1 MVSSIFIKLSSFGDY
16 SDIIYNNEYLMRVLN
31 KFSGT
36 DFLPG
41 VAQEIL
47 PDSTISSRIQ
57 LRTPS
62 GSNIIT
68 IQSTRIDIEFASDRK
83 EGFTKEEQLDIKN
96 KGTLYLN
103 WIYDAFKDIIQDAN
117 RMAWFVTY
125 MLFEIE
131 ESEKIYFRDKYLK
144 TVNFYSSD
152 MTDEFGV
159 RYSGRKSYKDD
170 SFADDF
176 NIITTINK
184 WNSSVGLNQVDGYK
198 IEFDIN
204 TIKEN
209 KKNRFNNSSFELFV
223 NAAIYYQENLEED
236 FINAYRL

>member
-16 SDIIYNNEYLMRVLN
+16 SDITYNNEYLMRVLN
-31 KFSGT
+31 EFSGT

-57 LRTPS
+57 LRSPS
-62 GSNIIT
+62 GSDIIT
-68 IQSTRIDIEFASDRK
+68 ILSTRIDIEFASDRK
-83 EGFTKEEQLDIKN
+83 EGFTKKEQSEIKN
-96 KGTLYLN
+96 KGTQYLK
-103 WIYDAFKDIIQDAN
+103 WIYDAFKDIIPDAN

-125 MLFEIE
+125 MLFEIDE
-131 ESEKIYFRDKYLK
+131 TEKIHFRDKYLK
-144 TVNFYSSD
+144 TTNFYSSD

-159 RYSGRKSYKDD
+159 RYSGRKSYKDA
-170 SFADDF
+170 SFSDDF

-223 NAAIYYQENLEED
+223 NAAIHYQEKLEED
-236 FINAYRL
+236 FINVYRL